1 MSMDGSYSVNSN
13 QPYDGDRIEKIKGIE
28 WIVSVTFSPSL
39 FETFYYYYM
48 TEALSSPDVIHT
60 ACTTEHTCP
69 AGQICVINRCYNST
83 VSFHDAYDI
92 GLIGISY
99 LL

>member
-1 MSMDGSYSVNSN
+1 
-13 QPYDGDRIEKIKGIE
+13 
-28 WIVSVTFSPSL
+28 
-39 FETFYYYYM
+39 M